1 MKAVQLL
8 YRIFDE
14 PLYQIH
20 ILMTLLTTGDMNVM
34 VIQAKVDWCLAQTVA
49 VVLVQLYCGKFSFFF
64 L

>member
-34 VIQAKVDWCLAQTVA
+34 VIQAKVD
-49 VVLVQLYCGKFSFFF
+49 
-64 L
+64 